1 MTSPPS
7 HHETLAAA
15 EAHVARAAAEATSF
29 DGVMTLLHVLATL
42 ARHAPSWM
50 VGRLVV
56 EIRTGHPECSLAVG
70 TIDGANVTSLFAPL
84 DVPASLDLVERA
96 VAEMLPALRPL
107 DLELLADGLRLTEGD
122 AEAEEEASH
131 NAPTRKAKRP
141 EALLSRV
148 RRR

>member
-1 MTSPPS
+1 MTPPPP
-7 HHETLAAA
+7 HHETPAAT

-42 ARHAPSWM
+42 ARHTPDWM
-50 VGRLVV
+50 VGRVVV
-56 EIRTGHPECSLAVG
+56 EIRAGHPECSLAVG
-70 TIDGANVTSLFAPL
+70 TIDGANVTALFPPL
-84 DVPASLDLVERA
+84 DLPASLDLVERA

-107 DLELLADGLRLTEGD
+107 DLELLADGLRLTEGE
-122 AEAEEEASH
+122 AEAEEETSH

-141 EALLSRV
+141 EALLARA

>member
-1 MTSPPS
+1 MPPPPS

-15 EAHVARAAAEATSF
+15 EAHVARAAAEASSF
-29 DGVMTLLHVLATL
+29 DGMMTLLHVLATL
-42 ARHAPSWM
+42 ARHPPDGM

-56 EIRTGHPECSLAVG
+56 EIRADHPGCSLAVG
-70 TIDGANVTSLFAPL
+70 TIDGAHVASLFPPFE
-84 DVPASLDLVERA
+84 VPVSLDLVERA

-107 DLELLADGLRLTEGD
+107 DLALLADGLRLTEGE

-141 EALLSRV
+141 EALLSRA